1 VVVREAAAMADG
13 YLNKVE
19 LKDGQILLYHRTAN
33 SKRPIYHM
41 RIHVRGMRD
50 IHGNKLTYWKSTTN
64 ESDLEEAKR
73 VALDKFDE
81 LRLLT
86 KDNRPVV
93 EISFADLY
101 ALWWKEKRL
110 KLEASFAAKGRTGQT
125 ERVGWYEKQSKRYW
139 LAYFGSKKISE
150 INQAYVNGYWKW
162 RIAYWTVASEQEK
175 KKYPNFAIKPSKK
188 TLDMEQS
195 SLREIFGWGNA
206 NRIITYQPIIE
217 NPFARQG
224 IAAKRRASFDEAD
237 WQQLREYMRRWVLGK
252 GKNDKRVN
260 SMHLYQRKLL
270 QIYLHWL
277 ALTGMR
283 TGEVLK
289 LRHRH
294 VVPGTTELYSDPIL
308 RIIVPD
314 NTKTGKR
321 GVSSQPQ
328 LIVWYETLIELTGRN
343 AKGDWL
349 FCDAQGK
356 RNEGFFKSIPKLFEA
371 AGVLLDADG
380 GRRSAYSLRHYYA
393 EQRLIELGTNAR
405 AFDIIGK
412 NMGTGRQYLED
423 HYVRKGIM
431 QDEDALVTAG
441 GKVQYNRAVAT
452 EIAEAYIEVDTLN
465 DLDD

>member
-1 VVVREAAAMADG
+1 MGDG

-41 RIHVRGMRD
+41 RIHVRGMQDQYGRK
-50 IHGNKLTYWKSTTN
+50 ITYWKSTTN

-81 LRLLT
+81 LRLLA
-86 KDNRPVV
+86 KDKRAVKEMNFT
-93 EISFADLY
+93 ELY
-101 ALWWKEKRL
+101 DIWWKEKRL
-110 KLEASFAAKGRTGQT
+110 KLEATFAAKGRTGQT

-139 LAYFGSKKISE
+139 LAYFGNKKISE
-150 INQAYVNGYWKW
+150 LSQAFVNGYWTW

-175 KKYPNFAIKPSKK
+175 KNYPNFAIKPSKK

-195 SLREIFGWGNA
+195 ALREIFGWGNA
-206 NRIITYQPIIE
+206 NKIITYQPIIE

-237 WQQLREYMRRWVLGK
+237 WQKLRSYMRLWVLGK

-289 LRHRH
+289 LRHGD
-294 VVPGTTELYSDPIL
+294 VKIGKTELYEQPIL
-308 RIIVPD
+308 RITVPKD
-314 NTKTGKR
+314 TKTGTR
-321 GVSSQPQ
+321 VVSSQP
-328 LIVWYETLIELTGRN
+328 ELLTWHF
-343 AKGDWL
+343 AVSVLTECDALTAWI
-349 FCDAQGK
+349 FCDKEGK
-356 RNEGFFKSIPKLFEA
+356 RNDGFFKTVPKLFEE
-371 AGVLLDADG
+371 AGVLLDKDG
-380 GRRSAYSLRHYYA
+380 ERRSAYSLRHYYA
-393 EQRLIELGTNAR
+393 ETRLKELGTNAR
-405 AFDIIGK
+405 AFDILST
-412 NMGTGRQYLED
+412 NMGTGRQYLEA

-431 QDEDALVTAG
+431 QDEDALVTKSGQRMLYKAD
-441 GKVQYNRAVAT
+441 
-452 EIAEAYIEVDTLN
+452 EHELEAAFDGIDED
-465 DLDD
+465 